1 MTLGEFTIFC
11 NLKIETDMKSMPL
24 TITYLKQIGRQIL
37 VVFYDLTEKWQFRV
51 INNSREVSGQFLNFS
66 SFESALAE
74 AREWLEY
81 PTANILPLQHHQEL
95 AVAKLLL
102 AESKLA
108 VSNWFDANI
117 QVSRKYQVEA
127 ELARSL

>member
-1 MTLGEFTIFC
+1 
-11 NLKIETDMKSMPL
+11 MPL
-24 TITYLKQIGRQIL
+24 TITYLKQIGKQIL
-37 VVFYDLTEKWQFRV
+37 VIFYDLAEKWQFRV
-51 INNSREVSGQFLNFS
+51 ISSSKEVVGQFLIFS

-74 AREWLEY
+74 AIEWLEH
-81 PTANILPLQHHQEL
+81 PTANILPLQKHQEL
-95 AVAKLLL
+95 AVKKLLL

-127 ELARSL
+127 ELAKSL

>member
-1 MTLGEFTIFC
+1 
-11 NLKIETDMKSMPL
+11 MKPMPL

-37 VVFYDLTEKWQFRV
+37 VIFYDLTEKWQFRV

-74 AREWLEY
+74 GKAWLES
-81 PTANILPLQHHQEL
+81 PTANTLSLQPHQEL
-95 AVAKLLL
+95 AVTKLLL

-108 VSNWFDANI
+108 VAHCFNAKI

>member
-1 MTLGEFTIFC
+1 
-11 NLKIETDMKSMPL
+11 MKPMPL
-24 TITYLKQIGRQIL
+24 TITYLKKIGKQIL

-51 INNSREVSGQFLNFS
+51 IDNNREVSGQFLNFS
-66 SFESALAE
+66 SFESALTE
-74 AREWLEY
+74 AVEWLEC
-81 PTANILPLQHHQEL
+81 PTANIFPLEQHQEL

>member
-1 MTLGEFTIFC
+1 MQP
-11 NLKIETDMKSMPL
+11 MSL

-37 VVFYDLTEKWQFRV
+37 VIFYDLREKWQFRV

-74 AREWLEY
+74 GKKWLEH
-81 PTANILPLQHHQEL
+81 PTANSLPLKSHQEL
-95 AVAKLLL
+95 AVTKLLL
-102 AESKLA
+102 AENKLA
-108 VSNWFDANI
+108 LANCFDTNI

-127 ELARSL
+127 ELAQYIEH

>member
-1 MTLGEFTIFC
+1 
-11 NLKIETDMKSMPL
+11 MKPISF

-37 VVFYDLTEKWQFRV
+37 VIFYDLTEKWQFRV

-74 AREWLEY
+74 GKKWLEY
-81 PTANILPLQHHQEL
+81 PTANTLSLKPHQEL
-95 AVAKLLL
+95 AVTKLLL
-102 AESKLA
+102 AESKLTLA
-108 VSNWFDANI
+108 NWFDANI